1 MNKKLIIQAKQ
12 PNCLID
18 RETNVHNALQDF
30 NLPYLSIDMLENE
43 KNNFF
48 KILRDC
54 VVDVNALQQIAN
66 SKVLIAEIPS
76 KFSRLYDQGKIK
88 LDESA
93 KVFGNH
99 TPNLRDGN
107 GNLIG
112 QLTIKEGCN
121 PLNIINAMANMTL
134 YHAVQQV
141 SAQIEAV
148 DKKVSLIYQGQM
160 DDRYAEI
167 TGIYETH
174 TLLLSDMQRRSE
186 DHVMRSIQSLK
197 VGLHQIHFEVSR
209 LFEEFEKAPRNKWIF
224 RWRCLVSPL
233 FKRSYANSLSNDLTN
248 INKELF
254 QYYIF
259 VLLTDMLMNDMG
271 QNLQHITANHSDFK
285 KLSERISNNKSLIK
299 KLSFVK
305 EADYDEMD
313 RLRNVDKKYL
323 GLLNENIDSIQLE
336 LSQTDIKLL
345 NQ

>member
-54 VVDVNALQQIAN
+54 VVDVNALQQISN

-76 KFSRLYDQGKIK
+76 EFSRLYDQGKIK

-112 QLTIKEGCN
+112 QLTIKEGYN

-148 DKKVSLIYQGQM
+148 DKKVSLIYQGQK
-160 DDRYAEI
+160 DDRYAKI
-167 TGIYETH
+167 TSIYKTH
-174 TLLLSDMQRRSE
+174 TLLLNDMQRRSK
-186 DHVMRSIQSLK
+186 DYVATIIQNLTE
-197 VGLHQIHFEVSR
+197 GLHQIHFGVSR
-209 LFEEFEKAPRNKWIF
+209 LFEEFEKAPINKWIF
-224 RWRCLVSPL
+224 RWRCLRS
-233 FKRSYANSLSNDLTN
+233 FSMRSYANSLSNDLTN

>member
-1 MNKKLIIQAKQ
+1 MNKDLIIRAKQ
-12 PNCLID
+12 PNHSID
-18 RETNVHNALQDF
+18 RKTSVHNALQDF
-30 NLPYLSIDMLENE
+30 NLPYLSIDMLEIE

-76 KFSRLYDQGKIK
+76 EFSLLYAQGKIK

-112 QLTIKEGCN
+112 QLTIKEGYN
-121 PLNIINAMANMTL
+121 PLNITNAMANMAL
-134 YHAVQQV
+134 YNAVQQV
-141 SAQIEAV
+141 SAQIEDV
-148 DKKVSLIYQGQM
+148 NKKVSLIYQGQK
-160 DDRYAEI
+160 DDRYSKI
-167 TGIYETH
+167 TSIYETH
-174 TLLLSDMQRRSE
+174 TLLLDDMQKRSE
-186 DHVMRSIQSLK
+186 TYVPTTIQNLK
-197 VGLHQIHFEVSR
+197 EGLHQIHLGVSR
-209 LFEEFEKAPRNKWIF
+209 QFESFDKDAPINKWDF
-224 RWRCLVSPL
+224 RWKCLIHVG
-233 FKRSYANSLSNDLTN
+233 KYYTDSLVNELDN
-248 INKELF
+248 INNELF
-254 QYYIF
+254 QYYSF

-271 QNLQHITANHSDFK
+271 QKPQHITANHNDFK
-285 KLSERISNNKSLIK
+285 ELSTRISSDQSLIK

-305 EADYDEMD
+305 EADYDEMNL
-313 RLRNVDKKYL
+313 LRNVDNKYF
-323 GLLNENIDSIQLE
+323 GLLNESIDSIQLE